1 MSAWES
7 ESHSGLI
14 GVTAAPS
21 ELSTTKL
28 QWKLCE
34 AHSSWSAV
42 YGVTQRQSGELDP
55 LSPACVSSVNFSHE
69 LHGTFLK
76 PGRSRGKRKKLAC
89 DSF

>member
-69 LHGTFLK
+69 LHGTLSLSLA
-76 PGRSRGKRKKLAC
+76 GAGERGK
-89 DSF
+89 S